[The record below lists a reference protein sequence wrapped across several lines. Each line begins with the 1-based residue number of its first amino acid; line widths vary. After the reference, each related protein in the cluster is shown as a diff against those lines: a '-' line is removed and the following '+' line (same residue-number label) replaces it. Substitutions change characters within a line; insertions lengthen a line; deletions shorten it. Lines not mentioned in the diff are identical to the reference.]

1 MAQAASFQTP
11 MELERIARQV
21 RATVI
26 ELSHKGQS
34 PHLGS
39 SLSCVDILVACHF
52 AVLNIDPGHLD
63 DPHRDRFILS
73 KGHAAIALYATLAHR
88 GYFDRAMLIRD
99 YNKDG
104 GSIPEQPAP
113 HCLPG
118 VELATGSLGHGMG
131 LAVGM
136 AYADRSLRADCDI
149 YVVLSDGELQEGS
162 TWENMMM
169 AANLGVD
176 RVVAFLDHNGSQSFG
191 HTRETHPKFY
201 PIREKIEAFGWE
213 SAEVDGHDPAAIGR
227 AVTAR
232 RGGRP
237 FMLIAN
243 TVKGRGVS
251 FMEHQPIWHYRS
263 PTAAEYAQAIADLT
277 KDGR

>member
-1 MAQAASFQTP
+1 MNRPDPSTYDPAASARRCNGYRR
-11 MELERIARQV
+11 RILDISQKVSALHIGG
-21 RATVI
+21 AFSVI
-26 ELSHKGQS
+26 EIVDCVYHGLMRRA
-34 PHLGS
+34 PDGS
-39 SLSCVDILVACHF
+39 SPDTFLM
-52 AVLNIDPGHLD
+52 
-63 DPHRDRFILS
+63 S
-73 KGHAAIALYATLAHR
+73 KGHGCLAQYVVLEDIGVLSR
-88 GYFDRAMLIRD
+88 EDVDRHC
-99 YNKDG
+99 KPG
-104 GSIPEQPAP
+104 GQLGCHPDFGV
-113 HCLPG
+113 PG
-118 VELATGSLGHGMG
+118 IEASTGSLGHGMG

-136 AYADRSLRADCDI
+136 ACADRCLRADCDI

-213 SAEVDGHDPAAIGR
+213 SAEVDGHDPAAIRR